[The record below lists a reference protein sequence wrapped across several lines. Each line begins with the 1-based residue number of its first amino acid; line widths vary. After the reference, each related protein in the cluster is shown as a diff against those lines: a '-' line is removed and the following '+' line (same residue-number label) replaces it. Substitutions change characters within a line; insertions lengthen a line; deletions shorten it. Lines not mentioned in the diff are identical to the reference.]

1 MNVTEALEK
10 LSAIST
16 ANNVDVRLLID
27 CPHCGRAGELDSLRM
42 MVHATPGKFRSDS
55 TRERADHDAELR
67 RIALALNIPWPT
79 SIEDIVT
86 AIRALP
92 R

>member
-1 MNVTEALEK
+1 MNVTEALDY
-10 LSAIST
+10 LSKVKDSH
-16 ANNVDVRLLID
+16 NEDMRLLID
-27 CPHCGRAGELDSLRM
+27 CPHCGRTGELGALRTM
-42 MVHATPGKFRSDS
+42 IQATPGAFRSDS
-55 TRERADHDAELR
+55 TRERAGHDADLR
-67 RIALALNIPWPT
+67 RISMALNIPWPT